1 MKYFIVGYEHNGIA
15 VCKTRA
21 AAEELILSY
30 AQEYQYEDYL
40 LFGSVCNLNVC
51 ARGLWI
57 EEVGEY

>member
-1 MKYFIVGYEHNGIA
+1 MKYFIVGCEHNGIA

-21 AAEELILSY
+21 SAEELILSY

-40 LFGSVCNLNVC
+40 LFGLVYSLNIS
-51 ARGLWI
+51 ARRLWI

>member
-1 MKYFIVGYEHNGIA
+1 MKYFIVGYEYIRIA
-15 VCKTRA
+15 VCKTRG

-30 AQEYQYEDYL
+30 AQEYQYENYL
-40 LFGSVCNLNVC
+40 LFGSVHSLSAS

>member
-1 MKYFIVGYEHNGIA
+1 MKYFIVGYEHDGIA

-40 LFGSVCNLNVC
+40 LFGSARSLNIC

-57 EEVGEY
+57 EEAGGY

>member
-1 MKYFIVGYEHNGIA
+1 MKYFIVGCEHNGIA

-40 LFGSVCNLNVC
+40 LFGSVYSLNIS
-51 ARGLWI
+51 ARRLWI